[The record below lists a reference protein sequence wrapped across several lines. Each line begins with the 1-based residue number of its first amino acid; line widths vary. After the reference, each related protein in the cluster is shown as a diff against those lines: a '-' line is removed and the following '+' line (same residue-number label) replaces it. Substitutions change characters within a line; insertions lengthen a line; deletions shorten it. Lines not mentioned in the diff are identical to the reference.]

1 MSFSPDQILEGAVS
15 ALVLVFSVV
24 VHENAHGIA
33 AEKFGD
39 TTARDMGRITMNPL
53 PHVDPIGTV
62 VMPLIAILTRI
73 PLLAWAKPVPIN
85 PANFRNP
92 IVHDSYVAAAGP
104 LSNFLLAVGGT
115 ALFVIVGLVFKHFP
129 ALGESGGNS
138 FLFFQLLCV
147 NLIQINCVLGV
158 FNLLPVPPLDGHWIL
173 FRFLPSKWAGVLAG
187 LRPYGFFIL
196 IALLSTG
203 FLWRIIAFPVE
214 SMINGL
220 IGVVR
225 FAVTVL

>member
-1 MSFSPDQILEGAVS
+1 
-15 ALVLVFSVV
+15 
-24 VHENAHGIA
+24 
-33 AEKFGD
+33 
-39 TTARDMGRITMNPL
+39 
-53 PHVDPIGTV
+53 
-62 VMPLIAILTRI
+62 
-73 PLLAWAKPVPIN
+73 
-85 PANFRNP
+85 
-92 IVHDSYVAAAGP
+92 
-104 LSNFLLAVGGT
+104 
-115 ALFVIVGLVFKHFP
+115 VFKHFP

-138 FLFFQLLCV
+138 FLFFQYLCV
-147 NLIQINCVLGV
+147 NLIQINCVLGI

-173 FRFLPSKWAGVLAG
+173 FRFLPPKWAGVLAG

-203 FLWRIIAFPVE
+203 ILWRIIAFPVE

>member
-1 MSFSPDQILEGAVS
+1 M
-15 ALVLVFSVV
+15 LVAAAALVFSVV
-24 VHENAHGIA
+24 VHENAHGLA
-33 AEKFGD
+33 AERFGD
-39 TTARDMGRITMNPL
+39 TTARDLGRITLNPI
-53 PHVDPIGTV
+53 PHIDPIGTV
-62 VMPLIAILTRI
+62 LLPALGILSGI
-73 PLLAWAKPVPIN
+73 PLVGWAKPVPVN

-92 IVHDSYVAAAGP
+92 VVDDAYVAAAGP
-104 LSNFLLAVGGT
+104 ASNFLLAAGGT
-115 ALFVIVGLVFKHFP
+115 ALLIVVHVVFKHVP
-129 ALGESGGNS
+129 GLHENSGNT

-147 NLIQINCVLGV
+147 SLIQINCVLGI
-158 FNLLPVPPLDGHWIL
+158 FNLLPIPPLDGHWIL
-173 FRFLPSKWAGVLAG
+173 FRFLPSKWAGALAA

-203 FLWRIIAFPVE
+203 ILWRIIAFPVE